1 MKASPF
7 ETLFDS
13 PLLSVS
19 FNVQIVCTT
28 LQIKQTNRLHYVYVH
43 VRRFGFQNP
52 GNICLWNPDSIIQL
66 KESGILLEIGI
77 QNPNPTDKE
86 WNPVPGIQNSRLS
99 WILSHRAKHNLSFNS
114 WCSSLTHIFILTRKR
129 NIDIYPIDTCVNIVH
144 STYTTILQ
152 TVVWWTALNFSTWTN
167 FVSG

>member
-19 FNVQIVCTT
+19 FNVQIVCTA

-43 VRRFGFQNP
+43 VRGFGFQNP

-77 QNPNPTDKE
+77 QNPNPTDKD
-86 WNPVPGIQNSRLS
+86 WNPVPGIQNFETVLD
-99 WILSHRAKHNLSFNS
+99 
-114 WCSSLTHIFILTRKR
+114 SLT
-129 NIDIYPIDTCVNIVH
+129 
-144 STYTTILQ
+144 
-152 TVVWWTALNFSTWTN
+152 
-167 FVSG
+167 

>member
-1 MKASPF
+1 MQGRLRSRLILLLFFFLTKARPRGTLIAAAIMKASPF
-7 ETLFDS
+7 ETFFDS

-114 WCSSLTHIFILTRKR
+114 
-129 NIDIYPIDTCVNIVH
+129 
-144 STYTTILQ
+144 
-152 TVVWWTALNFSTWTN
+152 
-167 FVSG
+167 